1 MLEGKRHPKVL
12 DADILTYFSETT
24 ATTLA
29 GALFHLAK
37 YPEKQKKLQ
46 QLIDRA
52 MPGGF
57 KEWNYEKVKSIGYI
71 DDFISETLR
80 LRPALLNGGPRET
93 PVDGM
98 QVDEV
103 YIPGNTNVMVPIH
116 IIHKD
121 PRWWQQAEDFIPERF
136 GEKQEEMG
144 TEKAPYLPFSLG
156 KSQSMS

>member
-1 MLEGKRHPKVL
+1 MLIVHL
-12 DADILTYFSETT
+12 LTCASETN

-29 GALFHLAK
+29 GALFYLAK

-46 QLIDRA
+46 QLVDQA

-57 KEWNYEKVKSIGYI
+57 KEWNYEKVKSVGYI
-71 DDFISETLR
+71 DDIISETLR

-93 PVDGM
+93 PTKGI

-103 YIPGNTNVMVPIH
+103 YIPGNTNITVPIQL
-116 IIHKD
+116 IHKD
-121 PRWWQQAEDFIPERF
+121 PRWWQQGEDFIPERF
-136 GEKQEEMG
+136 GEKQAEMG

-156 KSQSMS
+156 KFQSTSKNNN